1 MTSSL
6 AAMPLDVLTPA
17 ASAPKLATSAQTL
30 GGQAGAG
37 MSEAAKRAAIAKT
50 AQQFEATF
58 LSSMMSYMFEGVD
71 TPAPFGGGQGEQA
84 FKSFLTDA
92 YAKQMASRGG
102 IGVAAAVQREML
114 KLQGLK

>member
-6 AAMPLDVLTPA
+6 AAMPLDVLTPTL
-17 ASAPKLATSAQTL
+17 SAP
-30 GGQAGAG
+30 GQVASGL
-37 MSEAAKRAAIAKT
+37 SEQAKRAAIAKT
-50 AQQFEATF
+50 AQSFESSF

-71 TPAPFGGGQGEQA
+71 APTPFGGGMGEQA

-92 YAKQMASRGG
+92 YAKEMTARGG
-102 IGVAAAVQREML
+102 IGVAASVQREML

>member
-6 AAMPLDVLTPA
+6 AAMPLDVPTPA
-17 ASAPKLATSAQTL
+17 AAAPKLATSAQ
-30 GGQAGAG
+30 AG
-37 MSEAAKRAAIAKT
+37 MSLSEAAKRAAIAKT
-50 AQQFEATF
+50 ARQFEASF
-58 LSSMMSYMFEGVD
+58 LSSMMGYMFEGVD

-102 IGVAAAVQREML
+102 VGVAAAVQREML